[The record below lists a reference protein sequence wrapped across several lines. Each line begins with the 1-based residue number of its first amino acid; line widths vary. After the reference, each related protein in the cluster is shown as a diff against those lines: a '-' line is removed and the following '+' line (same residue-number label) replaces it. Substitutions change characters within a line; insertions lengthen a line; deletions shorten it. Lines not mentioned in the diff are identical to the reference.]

1 MTFPRSFLDHHFV
14 RFMDAYTDGLLK
26 EVYVDDFVMTPGDSR
41 EAARMWAIT
50 NDLDVETGDE
60 LLKEWR
66 AFRVVIPPPIPDN
79 IGLGE
84 S

>member
-26 EVYVDDFVMTPGDSR
+26 EVYVDDFVMTPGDDQD
-41 EAARMWAIT
+41 AARMWAIV
-50 NDLDVETGDE
+50 NDVDVAKGDVMLE
-60 LLKEWR
+60 QWR
-66 AFRVVIPPPIPDN
+66 AHRAAVLPAVPDN
-79 IGLGE
+79 IVLGD